1 MSIKKSIDK
10 FPCIECGL
18 CCGHAKEIE
27 HLKNWVNE
35 TGRCKYLKNDNLCK
49 IYDKRPLLCNVEES
63 YSKIFYKIM
72 SKKDFYIVNLQICI
86 ELNQK
91 FGTKDNCEILK
102 TIYHN
107 LELNM

>member
-1 MSIKKSIDK
+1 MDNENK

-18 CCGHAKEIE
+18 CCMHVKGIE
-27 HLKNWVNE
+27 HLRRWTDNSGK
-35 TGRCKYLKNDNLCK
+35 CKYLKSDNLCQ
-49 IYDKRPLLCNVEES
+49 IYQHRPLLCNVEKS
-63 YSKIFYKIM
+63 YDEIYYKKM
-72 SKKDFYIVNLQICI
+72 SKKDFYLVNLQICI